1 LEEKKRVYKAVQPHT
16 KAEAEL
22 ALAQGTREQI
32 IDALL
37 GVTYYV
43 GDWRWVQN
51 VCLGVLASDRSD
63 LYWNAIQCLGHLATF
78 HHTLDLDIVLPA
90 IQAHEND
97 PVLKQGYVINDAL
110 DDIAGVYDTSYFE
123 ENWSRLPQRI
133 KDALIESGSFNNGGK
148 HIRKRDFMHRR
159 QPDEIEGELSPDQK
173 LLALIKQRCH
183 APSDHDWQEY
193 YDEQG
198 RLQRL
203 SLEDLEL
210 RQLPAELW
218 QFTELLELDLSGNQL
233 SSLPDEIEK
242 LINLEWLA
250 LCDNEFSELPAVLFK
265 LINVQELFLE
275 TNKLNRLPAE
285 LGNLINLQTLDLS
298 DNQLNS
304 LPAEL
309 GNFVNLLTL
318 YLDKNQLRTLPAE
331 LGKLLN
337 LRTIFLRDNQL
348 DSLPAEIGKLANL
361 RWLSLDGN
369 QLHTLPREMGQLGRL
384 DYLSL
389 DENPQLQ
396 PLPPPSDVVSH
407 NPSIIQAYLRA
418 FA

>member
-1 LEEKKRVYKAVQPHT
+1 MEKKESRYEAVQPHT
-16 KAEAEL
+16 KEEAEK

-43 GDWRWVQN
+43 NDWRWVQN
-51 VCLGVLASDRSD
+51 VCLGVLASDRTD

-90 IQAHEND
+90 IQAHAND
-97 PVLKQGYVINDAL
+97 PMLKPVLYDAL
-110 DDIAGVYDTSYFE
+110 GDIVRMYDTSYFE
-123 ENWSRLPQRI
+123 EKWDELPYRT
-133 KDALIESGSFNNGGK
+133 KDVLIEEGTFNTDGK
-148 HIRKRDFMHRR
+148 RIRKRNFIRL
-159 QPDEIEGELSPDQK
+159 QPPVNTADELSYDQK
-173 LLALIKQRCH
+173 LVIQVKRQCN

-210 RQLPAELW
+210 GQLPTELW

-309 GNFVNLLTL
+309 GDLVNLLTL
-318 YLDKNQLRTLPAE
+318 YLDKNQIRTLPAE

-337 LRTIFLRDNQL
+337 LRTIFLKANQL

-361 RWLSLDGN
+361 QWLSLDGN
-369 QLHTLPREMGQLGRL
+369 QLRTLPREMVQLGRL

-389 DENPQLQ
+389 DNNPQLQ

>member
-1 LEEKKRVYKAVQPHT
+1 MEEKKKVYKAVQPHT

-43 GDWRWVQN
+43 DDWRWVQGI
-51 VCLGVLASDRSD
+51 CLDLLASDRAD

-97 PVLKQGYVINDAL
+97 PALKPVLYDTLG
-110 DDIAGVYDTSYFE
+110 DIVGIYDTSYFE
-123 ENWSRLPQRI
+123 ENWDKLPYRT
-133 KDALIESGSFNNGGK
+133 KDVLIEEGTFNTGGK
-148 HIRKRDFMHRR
+148 RVRKRNFIRR
-159 QPDEIEGELSPDQK
+159 QPPVNTADELSYDQK
-173 LLALIKQRCH
+173 LVIQVKQRCN

-210 RQLPAELW
+210 GRLPAELW
-218 QFTELLELDLSGNQL
+218 QFTELLELDLSGNLL
-233 SSLPDEIEK
+233 SNLPDEIEK
-242 LINLEWLA
+242 LTNLEWLA
-250 LCDNEFSELPAVLFK
+250 LCNNEFSELPAVLFK
-265 LINVQELFLE
+265 LTNVQELFLE

-309 GNFVNLLTL
+309 GDLVNLLTL
-318 YLDKNQLRTLPAE
+318 YLDKNQLCTLPAE
-331 LGKLLN
+331 FGKLLN
-337 LRTIFLRDNQL
+337 LRTIFLRKNLLKNLPPELGNLLNLHWLDLDENQL
-348 DSLPAEIGKLANL
+348 S
-361 RWLSLDGN
+361 
-369 QLHTLPREMGQLGRL
+369 TLPRELGQLTKL
-384 DYLSL
+384 YMLSL
-389 DENPQLQ
+389 DNNPQLW
-396 PLPPPSDVVSH
+396 PLPPPSDVVSR
-407 NPSIIQAYLRA
+407 NPSIVQAYLRA

>member
-1 LEEKKRVYKAVQPHT
+1 MEKKESRYKAVQPHT
-16 KAEAEL
+16 KEEAEK

-51 VCLGVLASDRSD
+51 LCLGVLASDRAD

-90 IQAHEND
+90 IQVHEND
-97 PVLKQGYVINDAL
+97 PELKPVLYDAL
-110 DDIAGVYDTSYFE
+110 GDISGIYDTSYFE
-123 ENWSRLPQRI
+123 ENWDELPYRI
-133 KDALIESGSFNNGGK
+133 KDELIWSGSFNHGGK
-148 HIRKRDFMHRR
+148 HIKKRDFMRGQSPVHTAR
-159 QPDEIEGELSPDQK
+159 ELSHDQR
-173 LLALIKQRCH
+173 LVAHLKQRCN

-210 RQLPAELW
+210 GQPPEELW
-218 QFTELLELDLSGNQL
+218 QFTNLLELDLSRNQL
-233 SSLPDEIEK
+233 NNLPDEIEK
-242 LINLEWLA
+242 LVDLERLDLSNNELSEFPPVIHRLNL
-250 LCDNEFSELPAVLFK
+250 
-265 LINVQELFLE
+265 QELFLG
-275 TNKLNRLPAE
+275 TNKLSSLPTE

-309 GNFVNLLTL
+309 GNLVNLLAL
-318 YLDKNQLRTLPAE
+318 YLDKNQFRTLPATIGN
-331 LGKLLN
+331 LIN
-337 LRTIFLRDNQL
+337 LRTLFLNNNQL
-348 DSLPAEIGKLANL
+348 STLPAEIGKLTNL
-361 RWLSLDGN
+361 HWLNLDEN
-369 QLHTLPREMGQLGRL
+369 QLRTLPREMVQLSRL
-384 DYLSL
+384 DYLDL
-389 DENPQLQ
+389 DKNPQLQ
-396 PLPPPSDVVSH
+396 PPPPPSDVTQRH
-407 NPSIIQAYLRA
+407 PSIIQAYLRA